1 MYRRNRC
8 MDETTELLR
17 LSLRE
22 SVRDR
27 SPAAPDEAR
36 GVPDRE
42 EWLRTAVS
50 ALGAAL
56 SAAALSYPLWG

>member
-22 SVRDR
+22 AVHCPSR
-27 SPAAPDEAR
+27 ER
-36 GVPDRE
+36 GGAEQGADRE

-50 ALGAAL
+50 ALAAAL
-56 SAAALSYPLWG
+56 SAAALSFPLWG